1 MDQLVSRLLLYG
13 DLGEDSILRRL
24 AELFQEWQG
33 HSTPRQT
40 LVRGLYHQVK
50 RLLDLATDYGFDG
63 NLWQNYLT
71 FLLMTNENSF
81 SLITERVG
89 QLEGTV
95 NHFAKSDFG
104 VFRALFHYDF
114 GPIEADLGI
123 DCFTTLC
130 HYTAIYKHER
140 RYNKAVSEKVRAL
153 SHALAAAQDD
163 GRCLMDAANAR
174 GGKDNITAVIIH
186 YEENENG

>member
-89 QLEGTV
+89 QL
-95 NHFAKSDFG
+95 
-104 VFRALFHYDF
+104 
-114 GPIEADLGI
+114 
-123 DCFTTLC
+123 
-130 HYTAIYKHER
+130 
-140 RYNKAVSEKVRAL
+140 
-153 SHALAAAQDD
+153 
-163 GRCLMDAANAR
+163 
-174 GGKDNITAVIIH
+174 
-186 YEENENG
+186 

>member
-13 DLGEDSILRRL
+13 DLGKDSILGKL
-24 AELFQEWQG
+24 AETFQAWKG
-33 HSTPRQT
+33 SAAPRQT
-40 LVRGLYHQVK
+40 LVRQIYDQIK
-50 RLLDLATDYGFDG
+50 RLLDLATDYGFDE

-89 QLEGTV
+89 ELEGTV

-123 DCFTTLC
+123 DCFTTL
-130 HYTAIYKHER
+130 
-140 RYNKAVSEKVRAL
+140 
-153 SHALAAAQDD
+153 
-163 GRCLMDAANAR
+163 
-174 GGKDNITAVIIH
+174 
-186 YEENENG
+186 